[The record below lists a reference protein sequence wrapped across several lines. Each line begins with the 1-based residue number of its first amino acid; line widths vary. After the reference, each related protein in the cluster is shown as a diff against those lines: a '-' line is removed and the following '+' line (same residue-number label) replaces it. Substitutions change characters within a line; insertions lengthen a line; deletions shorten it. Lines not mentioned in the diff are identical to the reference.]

1 MRWRR
6 SGRPHD
12 SPQAPDSPATLSG
25 PAISP
30 LAVVSLI
37 VAAVLPRNQ
46 PIPGAYWRMMPMVLQ
61 IAGVVAGLAIVVA
74 YWIIPPNRYTE
85 MAPSAGAVML
95 AAVLLSAIRS
105 WTP

>member
-1 MRWRR
+1 
-6 SGRPHD
+6 
-12 SPQAPDSPATLSG
+12 
-25 PAISP
+25 
-30 LAVVSLI
+30 
-37 VAAVLPRNQ
+37 
-46 PIPGAYWRMMPMVLQ
+46 MMPMVLQ

-85 MAPSAGAVML
+85 MALSAGAVML